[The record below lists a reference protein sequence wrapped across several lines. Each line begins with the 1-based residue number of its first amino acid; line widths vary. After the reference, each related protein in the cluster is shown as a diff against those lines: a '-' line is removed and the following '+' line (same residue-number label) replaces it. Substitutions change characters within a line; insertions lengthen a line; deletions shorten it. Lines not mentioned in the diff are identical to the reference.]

1 MSLRTLLHMASP
13 ILTWQLRQI
22 GARLRAR
29 RDELVVIG
37 EQLMAMPDDAD
48 EVAMQR
54 HRAHVI
60 AEIARLEARQ
70 DALLDRM

>member
-1 MSLRTLLHMASP
+1 MASP
-13 ILTWQLRQI
+13 IVKWQLRQI

-48 EVAMQR
+48 EEAMQR
-54 HRAHVI
+54 HRAHVV
-60 AEIARLEARQ
+60 AEISRLEARQ
-70 DALLDRM
+70 DALLDRF